1 MWKQIYDQQI
11 TASATLE
18 TESDCPAKKMFSK
31 ILHAVQVSKHVWFYM
46 LFWSFLNYCFMTVQ
60 DLKRNWSTGSARR
73 REVALKD
80 INFDP
85 IDTQWYCKSLLTI
98 DAQWIAIGSLNGEIQ
113 VINRK
118 NLKIEKV
125 LFKVSVYTLFVIP

>member
-1 MWKQIYDQQI
+1 
-11 TASATLE
+11 
-18 TESDCPAKKMFSK
+18 
-31 ILHAVQVSKHVWFYM
+31 
-46 LFWSFLNYCFMTVQ
+46 MTVQ

-98 DAQWIAIGSLNGEIQ
+98 DAQWIAVGSLNGEIQ

-125 LFKVSVYTLFVIP
+125 LFKVSVYTLFVIS

>member
-1 MWKQIYDQQI
+1 
-11 TASATLE
+11 
-18 TESDCPAKKMFSK
+18 
-31 ILHAVQVSKHVWFYM
+31 
-46 LFWSFLNYCFMTVQ
+46 MTDQ

-85 IDTQWYCKSLLTI
+85 IDTQYYCKSLLTM
-98 DAQWIAIGSLNGEIQ
+98 DAQWIAVGSIKGEIR

-125 LFKVSVYTLFVIP
+125 LLFSYFVCLYLVCIISVN